1 MARTIK
7 RAAVLGSGVMGSG
20 IAAHLAGVG
29 IKTLLLDIV
38 PPSLSEEDTKKGLTT
53 DHKVFRNRFASSNL
67 EKAVK
72 GKPPVFYNV
81 DDAALIEVGNFDDDL
96 GKIRDCD
103 WIVEAVTENLEIK
116 RALFAKIDAVRKQ
129 GALVTSNTS
138 GLSIAS
144 MTEGR
149 TPDFVQNFFVTHFFN
164 PVRFMR
170 LLEVVAGEQTD
181 RTALDEMSRFGADRL
196 GKGIVFGKDTPN
208 FVANRIGV
216 FGMMYLLHAM
226 LRDGFSIEE
235 VDAVFG
241 PATGRPKSAVFR
253 TADMVGL
260 DTLCH
265 VADHC
270 YASLGSDEQ
279 RDVFKVPDHLREMV
293 KRGILGQKTKGG
305 YYKKQGDAILAI
317 DPRTLEYHP
326 SVKIKA
332 DSLGAVRGIES
343 VGEKIKLMV
352 NAGDKYGKLAWDA
365 LARTL
370 IYSANRLGEI
380 ADDVVNCDNAMK
392 WGFNWELGPFET
404 WDAIGVKESVER
416 MAREGMQVPRRV
428 TEMLERGRSSFYGGS
443 ATVPTYF
450 DFGKGAESP
459 VPIDPRSIRIP
470 ALKEQNQI
478 LKENPSATIYDI
490 GDGVLLLEFHSKMNA
505 VDGDIVSLLHGAIDL
520 AEKEGW
526 NGIVIGN
533 EHKES
538 FSAGANL
545 FFLLMAIKQGMWSAV
560 EKLVDGFQAANLR
573 LRQCD
578 VPTVAAP
585 AGLALGG
592 GAEVM
597 MGADA
602 IRAHAEL
609 YAGLVEVGVGLIP
622 GGGGTLEMLERFCGN
637 LPDDPSFDPLPFVKG
652 AFTNIAMAKVS
663 VGAEDGRKLGYLKPS
678 DGVTLNRELLIHD
691 AKQTV
696 LGMARAGYRPP
707 RPINFR
713 LPGPNGA
720 AAFRWFLD
728 TMRLG
733 NQITE
738 HEFKIASKLAWVL
751 CGGETSTRHKVSQQR
766 ILELE
771 KEAFLS
777 LCGEAKSQER
787 MQYMLEKNKPLRN

>member
-38 PPSLSEEDTKKGLTT
+38 PPSLSEEDQKKGLTT
-53 DHKVFRNRFASSNL
+53 DHKAFRNRFASSNL

-81 DDAALIEVGNFDDDL
+81 DDVGLIEVGNFDDDL
-96 GKIRDCD
+96 AKIRDCD

-116 RALFAKIDAVRKQ
+116 RALFAKVDMIRKP
-129 GALVTSNTS
+129 GSLVTSNTS

-170 LLEVVAGEQTD
+170 LLELVAGEQTD
-181 RTALDEMSRFGADRL
+181 RTSLDEMARFGADRL

-216 FGMMYLLHAM
+216 YGMQYLLHAM
-226 LRDGFSIEE
+226 LRDGFSVEE

-253 TADMVGL
+253 TADLVGL
-260 DTLCH
+260 DTMCH

-270 YASLGSDEQ
+270 YASLTSDPE
-279 RDVFKVPDHLREMV
+279 RDIFKVPEHLREMV

-305 YYKKQGDAILAI
+305 YYKKQGDALLAI
-317 DPRTLEYHP
+317 DPKTLEYHP
-326 SVKIKA
+326 SAKIKS
-332 DSLGAVRGIES
+332 DSLGAVRGLES
-343 VGEKIKLMV
+343 PGEKIKSMV
-352 NAGDKYGKLAWDA
+352 NATDKYGKLAWDA
-365 LARTL
+365 IAHTL

-380 ADDVVNCDNAMK
+380 ADDVVNVDNAMK

-404 WDAIGVKESVER
+404 WDAIGVKESCER
-416 MAREGMQVPRRV
+416 MAREGMAVPRRV
-428 TEMLERGRSSFYGGS
+428 SEMLEKGRASFYGGS
-443 ATVPTYF
+443 ATTPTYF
-450 DFGKGAESP
+450 DFGKLAEAP
-459 VPIDPRSIRIP
+459 VPIDPRSIRIA

-478 LKENPSATIYDI
+478 VKENASASLYDI

-505 VDGDIVSLLHGAIDL
+505 VDADIVSLLHGAMDI
-520 AEKEGW
+520 AENEGW

-560 EKLVDGFQAANLR
+560 EKLVDDFQAANLR
-573 LRQCD
+573 LRQCG

-592 GAEVM
+592 GSEVM

-622 GGGGTLEMLERFCGN
+622 GGGGTLDMLERFCGN

-652 AFTNIAMAKVS
+652 AFTAIAMAKVS
-663 VGAEDGRKLGYLKPS
+663 VGAEDARKLGLLKPS
-678 DGVTLNRELLIHD
+678 DGVTLSRDLLIHD
-691 AKQTV
+691 AKQVV
-696 LGMARAGYRPP
+696 LGLARAGYRPP
-707 RPINFR
+707 RPMSFR

-733 NQITE
+733 SHITE

-777 LCGEAKSQER
+777 LCGEPKSQER

>member
-38 PPSLSEEDTKKGLTT
+38 PPSLSEEDQKKGLTA
-53 DHKVFRNRFASSNL
+53 DHRGFRNKFAASNL

-81 DDAALIEVGNFDDDL
+81 DDVALIEVGNFDDDL
-96 GKIRDCD
+96 AKIRDCD

-116 RALFAKIDAVRKQ
+116 RALFAKVDMIRKP
-129 GALVTSNTS
+129 GSLVTSNTS

-170 LLEVVAGEQTD
+170 LLELVAGEQTD
-181 RTALDEMSRFGADRL
+181 KTALDEMARFGADRL

-216 FGMMYLLHAM
+216 YGMQYLLHAM
-226 LRDGFSIEE
+226 LRDGFSVEE

-253 TADMVGL
+253 TADLVGL
-260 DTLCH
+260 DTMCH

-270 YASLGSDEQ
+270 YASLTSDPE
-279 RDVFKVPDHLREMV
+279 RDIFKVPEHLREMV

-305 YYKKQGDAILAI
+305 YYKKQGDALFAI
-317 DPRTLEYHP
+317 DPKTLEYHP
-326 SVKIKA
+326 SAKIKS
-332 DSLGAVRGIES
+332 DSLGAVRGLES
-343 VGEKIKLMV
+343 PGEKIKSMV
-352 NAGDKYGKLAWDA
+352 NASDKYGKLAWDA
-365 LARTL
+365 IAHTL

-380 ADDVVNCDNAMK
+380 ADDVVNVDNAMK

-404 WDAIGVKESVER
+404 WDAIGVKESCER
-416 MAREGMQVPRRV
+416 MAREGMAVPRRV
-428 TEMLERGRSSFYGGS
+428 TEMLEKGRSSFYGGS
-443 ATVPTYF
+443 ATTPTYF
-450 DFGKGAESP
+450 DFGKLAESP
-459 VPIDPRSIRIP
+459 VPIDPRSIRIA

-478 LKENPSATIYDI
+478 VKENASASLYDI

-505 VDGDIVSLLHGAIDL
+505 VDADIVSLLHGAMDI
-520 AEKEGW
+520 AENEGW

-560 EKLVDGFQAANLR
+560 EKLVDDFQAANLR
-573 LRQCD
+573 LRQCT

-592 GAEVM
+592 GSEVM
-597 MGADA
+597 MGCDA

-622 GGGGTLEMLERFCGN
+622 GGGGTLDMLERFCGN

-652 AFTNIAMAKVS
+652 AFTAIAMAKVS
-663 VGAEDGRKLGYLKPS
+663 VGAEDGRKLGLLKPS
-678 DGVTLNRELLIHD
+678 DGVTLNRDLLIHD
-691 AKQTV
+691 AKQVV

-707 RPINFR
+707 RPMGFR

-733 NQITE
+733 NHITE

-777 LCGEAKSQER
+777 LCGEPKSQER
-787 MQYMLEKNKPLRN
+787 MQHMLEKNKPLRN

>member
-1 MARTIK
+1 
-7 RAAVLGSGVMGSG
+7 VLGSGVMGSG

-38 PPSLSEEDTKKGLTT
+38 PPSLSEEDQKKGLTV
-53 DHKVFRNRFASSNL
+53 DHKAFRNRFASSNL

-72 GKPPVFYNV
+72 GKPPVFYTT

-96 GKIRDCD
+96 AKIRDCD

-116 RALFAKIDAVRKQ
+116 RALFTKVDAIRKP
-129 GALVTSNTS
+129 GSLVTSNTS

-170 LLEVVAGEQTD
+170 LLELVAGEGTD
-181 RTALDEMSRFGADRL
+181 RTAFDEMARFGADRL

-216 FGMMYLLHAM
+216 YGMMYLLHAM
-226 LRDGFSIEE
+226 LRDGFSVEE

-260 DTLCH
+260 DTMCH

-270 YASLGSDEQ
+270 YSSLTSDEH
-279 RDVFKVPDHLREMV
+279 RDIFKVPEHLREMV
-293 KRGILGQKTKGG
+293 KRGILGQKTRGG
-305 YYKKQGDAILAI
+305 YYKKQGDVILAI
-317 DPRTLEYHP
+317 DPKTLEYHP
-326 SVKIKA
+326 SVKIRA
-332 DSLGAVRGIES
+332 DSLGAVRGLES
-343 VGEKIKLMV
+343 VGEKIKTMV
-352 NAGDKYGKLAWDA
+352 SADDKYGKLAWDA
-365 LARTL
+365 LAHTL

-416 MAREGMQVPRRV
+416 MTREGMAVPKRV
-428 TEMLERGRSSFYGGS
+428 TEMLEKGVTSFYGGS
-443 ATVPTYF
+443 ATTPSYY
-450 DFGKGAESP
+450 DFGKAAQSP
-459 VPIDPRSIRIP
+459 IPIDPRSIRIA

-478 LKENPSATIYDI
+478 VKHNPSATIYDI
-490 GDGVLLLEFHSKMNA
+490 GDNVLLLEFHSKMNA
-505 VDGDIVSLLHGAIDL
+505 VDNDIIQLLHGAVDL
-520 AEKEGW
+520 AEKEQW
-526 NGIVIGN
+526 NGVVIAN
-533 EHKES
+533 EHKDA

-545 FFLLMAIKQGMWSAV
+545 FSLLMAIRQGMWSAV
-560 EKLVDGFQAANLR
+560 EKLIDGFQAANLR

-578 VPTVAAP
+578 VPVGAAP

-592 GAEVM
+592 GSEIL
-597 MGADA
+597 MGAA
-602 IRAHAEL
+602 AVRAHAEL
-609 YAGLVEVGVGLIP
+609 YMGLVEVGVGLIP
-622 GGGGTLEMLERFCGN
+622 GGGGTLCMLERFCGN
-637 LPDDPSFDPLPFVKG
+637 LPDDPGFDPLPFVKG

-663 VGAEDGRKLGYLKPS
+663 IGAEDARKLGYLRPT
-678 DGVTLNRELLIHD
+678 DGVTLSRDLLIHD

-696 LGMARAGYRPP
+696 LGMARAGYRPA
-707 RPINFR
+707 RPISFR
-713 LPGPNGA
+713 LPGANGA

-728 TMRLG
+728 TMRNG
-733 NQITE
+733 HQITD

-751 CGGETSTRHKVSQQR
+751 CGGETTTRNKVSQKR

-777 LCGEAKSQER
+777 LCGEPKSQER